1 MKVGVQHCTGGSKM
15 PVRLAPPSS
24 IKTGGSS
31 SPSSINRPRSGR
43 STKLRFAIAIVCL
56 STLSSAPAI
65 TLDDTLKTTL
75 DNNPTIQQAKL
86 KLEAAAGRRLV
97 FRSVVW
103 PSVRMNVPAGVQGG
117 DRAGS
122 TSTKLFGFV
131 RGAINQPLIDMAI
144 PHSLSRG
151 DIEILIAEQQLNLA
165 VEEQLHSAR
174 VAFYSALYQ
183 RELRSLREKQ
193 RLRLDENVA
202 SQSDRYNAGLVD
214 RGAFTTA
221 TVEARGL
228 DPMVEDAQRAYS
240 AAQLQLGQ
248 AMAKNLKSEAPLP
261 EPEGQLTFATVN
273 VDLSKEI
280 NTALDQRTD
289 IKLARLLIR
298 AANED
303 ERIIAAGYYPSATG
317 TLAGDYIPVSGIHRE
332 GSTSHTQDFVGSELR
347 EGAAYTWQVIDTG
360 KVGGAVLKARSAKEI
375 NELELKKLE
384 ANVGQQLSRIR
395 NQLNGIAE
403 RHNALISGAS
413 NAEQA
418 ASAVQQNLGSGLS
431 SQLEYRVA
439 ESSFLKTQSGLLEAS
454 YLQNVA
460 LAEWDRAT
468 GRYFQFSQDMR

>member
-1 MKVGVQHCTGGSKM
+1 MKV
-15 PVRLAPPSS
+15 PS
-24 IKTGGSS
+24 I
-31 SPSSINRPRSGR
+31 
-43 STKLRFAIAIVCL
+43 IAIL
-56 STLSSAPAI
+56 SLSILPIAPAV
-65 TLDDTLKTTL
+65 TLDETLKTTL

-97 FRSVVW
+97 FRSVIW
-103 PSVRMNVPAGVQGG
+103 PSVKMNVPAGVQGG

-131 RGAINQPLIDMAI
+131 RGQLNQPLIDMAI
-144 PHSLSRG
+144 PHSLHRG
-151 DIEILIAEQQLNLA
+151 DIEVLIAEQQLNLA
-165 VEEQLHSAR
+165 VEEQLHAAR
-174 VAFYSALYQ
+174 IAFYGALYQ
-183 RELRSLREKQ
+183 RDLQSLREKQ

-221 TVEARGL
+221 TVEARAL
-228 DPMVEDAQRAYS
+228 DPMVEEARRAYS

-248 AMAKNLKSEAPLP
+248 SMARDLKSEKATLP
-261 EPEGQLTFATVN
+261 QPQGELTYADVN

-280 NTALDQRTD
+280 NTALEQRTD
-289 IKLARLLIR
+289 IKLARLLVR
-298 AANED
+298 SANED
-303 ERIIAAGYYPSATG
+303 ERIIAAGYYPSAAG
-317 TLAGDYIPVSGIHRE
+317 SLAADYIPVTGIHRE
-332 GSTSHTQDFVGSELR
+332 GSTSRSQDFIGSELR
-347 EGAAYTWQVIDTG
+347 EGAAYTWQVIDNG
-360 KVGGAVLKARSAKEI
+360 KVGGAVLRARSAKEI

-403 RHNALISGAS
+403 RHNALISGSS
-413 NAEQA
+413 NAELA
-418 ASAVQQNLGSGLS
+418 ATAVQQNLGSGLA

-468 GRYFQFSQDMR
+468 GRYFQFSEDMR